1 MALVSMVTEE
11 QQDEILDLLADFE
24 CFNLGENYNFPLV
37 IDFKKKQIY
46 RLTSVTCC
54 AEMQRRGKIVRDYN
68 ETLCTVVEY
77 LEQQPSKG
85 L

>member
-24 CFNLGENYNFPLV
+24 CFNLGENYDFPLV
-37 IDFKKKQIY
+37 IDFKKKQIF

-54 AEMQRRGKIVRDYN
+54 AEMSKAGKIIRDYK

-77 LEQQPSKG
+77 LEQQPSKS